1 MRMRGITASRMQPA
15 TANPLRAAA
24 LMLAATVM
32 FGFMTVA
39 IRLATHEMHAFEVA
53 FFRNFF
59 GLLFALPLL
68 LKHGPGLLQTRKLPL
83 YFARCVI
90 GLMSMLCGFWAIS
103 QLPLAQAVSLS
114 YSTPLFVTIGAV
126 FALGETVRAR
136 RWSAVLIGFLGVMLI
151 VRPGFV
157 ALTPGVL
164 AALMGAF
171 LSAGTAISIK
181 YLSRTEQPDAI
192 VLMTTLL
199 WVPLS
204 LPAALWVWEWPSAAG
219 WLWVA
224 ITGALGTAG
233 HMLWTRAFR
242 LGEISALTPIS
253 FMQLPIV
260 AIAGFLLFGESIDRW
275 TVAGALVIFGA
286 NAYIAQREALQVRRA
301 IAADAST
308 VE

>member
-1 MRMRGITASRMQPA
+1 MTIAGS
-15 TANPLRAAA
+15 PLRAAA

-32 FGFMTVA
+32 FGFMTIA
-39 IRLATHEMHAFEVA
+39 IRLATEELHAFEVA
-53 FFRNFF
+53 FFRNVF

-68 LKHGPGLLQTRKLPL
+68 LRHGPGLLRTRKLPL
-83 YFARCVI
+83 YLGRCVI
-90 GLMSMLCGFWAIS
+90 GLMSMLAGFWAIS

-136 RWSAVLIGFLGVMLI
+136 RWSAVLVGFLGVLLI

-164 AALMGAF
+164 AALLGAL
-171 LSAGTAISIK
+171 LSACTAISIK
-181 YLSRTEQPDAI
+181 FLSRTEQPDAI

-204 LPAALWVWEWPSAAG
+204 LPTALWVWEWPTAAG
-219 WLWVA
+219 WLWVVV
-224 ITGALGTAG
+224 TGGLGTAG

-242 LGEISALTPIS
+242 LGEVSALTPIS

-260 AIAGFLLFGESIDRW
+260 AIAGFALFGESIDRW
-275 TVAGALVIFGA
+275 TIAGALVIFGA
-286 NAYIAQREALQVRRA
+286 NAYIAQREAVQVRRA
-301 IAADAST
+301 IAADAAT

>member
-1 MRMRGITASRMQPA
+1 MRGITASRMQPA
-15 TANPLRAAA
+15 TPNPLRAAA

-68 LKHGPGLLQTRKLPL
+68 LKHGPSLLQTRKLPL

>member
-1 MRMRGITASRMQPA
+1 MRNRGTTPGHA
-15 TANPLRAAA
+15 TIAAAPLRAAG

-32 FGFMTVA
+32 FGFMTIT
-39 IRLATHEMHAFEVA
+39 IRLATRELHAFEVA

-59 GLLFALPLL
+59 GLVFALPLL
-68 LKHGPGLLQTRKLPL
+68 LKHGPSLLQTHKLPL

-136 RWSAVLIGFLGVMLI
+136 RWTAVIVGFLGVMLI

-164 AALMGAF
+164 AALLGAL
-171 LSAGTAISIK
+171 LSACTAISIK
-181 YLSRTEQPDAI
+181 FLSRTEKPDAI

-204 LPAALWVWEWPSAAG
+204 LPAALWVWQWPSAEA

-224 ITGALGTAG
+224 TTGALGTAG

-242 LGEISALTPIS
+242 LGDISALTPIS

-260 AIAGFLLFGESIDRW
+260 AVAGLLLFDENIDRW
-275 TVAGALVIFGA
+275 TIAGALVIFAA
-286 NAYIAQREALQVRRA
+286 NAYIAQREASQVRRI

-308 VE
+308 IE

>member
-1 MRMRGITASRMQPA
+1 MTVPA
-15 TANPLRAAA
+15 RTLANAPLRAAGF
-24 LMLAATVM
+24 MLAATVM
-32 FGFMTVA
+32 FGFMTIA
-39 IRLATHEMHAFEVA
+39 IRLATEEMHAFEVA
-53 FFRNFF
+53 FFRNLF

-68 LKHGPGLLQTRKLPL
+68 LRHGPKLLATRKLPL

-90 GLMSMLCGFWAIS
+90 GLMSMLAGFWAIS

-136 RWSAVLIGFLGVMLI
+136 RWSAVLIGFLGVLLI
-151 VRPGFV
+151 VRPGYIPLTAGV
-157 ALTPGVL
+157 A
-164 AALMGAF
+164 AALIGAV
-171 LSAGTAISIK
+171 LSACTAISIK
-181 YLSRTEQPDAI
+181 FLSRTESPDAI

-204 LPAALWVWEWPSAAG
+204 LPTALWVWEWPSAAG
-219 WLWVA
+219 WLWV
-224 ITGALGTAG
+224 IVTGALGTAG

-260 AIAGFLLFGESIDRW
+260 AIAGFALFGESIDRW
-275 TVAGALVIFGA
+275 TIAGALVIFGA

-301 IAADAST
+301 IAADASNI
-308 VE
+308 E

>member
-1 MRMRGITASRMQPA
+1 MIPPPAASTSAQA
-15 TANPLRAAA
+15 DTLRAAS
-24 LMLAATVM
+24 LMLGATVM
-32 FGFMTVA
+32 FGLMTVA
-39 IRLATHEMHAFEVA
+39 IRLATQEMHAFEVA
-53 FFRNFF
+53 FFRNVF

-90 GLMSMLCGFWAIS
+90 GLMSMLAGFWAIS

-126 FALGETVRAR
+126 IALHEKVRAR
-136 RWSAVLIGFLGVMLI
+136 RWTAVLIGFCGVMLI

-157 ALTPGVL
+157 AVTPGVL
-164 AALMGAF
+164 AALLGAL
-171 LSAGTAISIK
+171 LSACTAISIK
-181 YLSRTEQPDAI
+181 FLSRTEPPDGI
-192 VLMTTLL
+192 VIMTTLL

-204 LPAALWVWEWPSAAG
+204 LPTALLVWETPTALG
-219 WLWVA
+219 WLWVV
-224 ITGALGTAG
+224 ITGAFGTAG

-260 AIAGFLLFGESIDRW
+260 ALAGLALFGEAIDRW
-275 TVAGALVIFGA
+275 TILGALVIFGA